1 MISCVFYDTL
11 SAPKERQIFEIVQR
25 AYERHEKVVIF
36 VPSAER
42 ASAMDRILWVLKQ
55 EAFIPHKILSQ
66 SDADASLPVG
76 IVTSEINP
84 SGASVLIADGPC
96 SIDFACGFD
105 SVHEFVDRS
114 SAEIQETCRE
124 RFRAYRAR
132 QVPVE
137 YSK

>member
-1 MISCVFYDTL
+1 MNSCVFYDTL
-11 SAPKERQIFEIVQR
+11 SAQKERQIFEIVQR

-36 VPSAER
+36 VPGAER

-66 SDADASLPVG
+66 SDADASVPVG

-84 SGASVLIADGPC
+84 SGASVLIADGHC

-114 SAEIQETCRE
+114 SAEIQEACRE

-137 YSK
+137 YSR